1 MELAQDRV
9 QWRALVLAVLSLRVL
24 LPESPNATVLPVMH
38 AGPGMAIP
46 TTALPPTTEFLSDD
60 MKFNDGHRMSI
71 ITYSVL
77 MVVSAVGN
85 ITVLVNI
92 LRRRRSLRFGN
103 NYMFMHLAIADLLV
117 SAATS

>member
-1 MELAQDRV
+1 MASPTAEPTLLTTQMMEKL
-9 QWRALVLAVLSLRVL
+9 
-24 LPESPNATVLPVMH
+24 
-38 AGPGMAIP
+38 
-46 TTALPPTTEFLSDD
+46 TAD

-71 ITYSVL
+71 ITYGIL

-92 LRRRRSLRFGN
+92 LRRRRALRFGN

-117 SAATS
+117 SRPPNLHKA

>member
-1 MELAQDRV
+1 M
-9 QWRALVLAVLSLRVL
+9 
-24 LPESPNATVLPVMH
+24 AT
-38 AGPGMAIP
+38 
-46 TTALPPTTEFLSDD
+46 PTTEVPPTELLSDD

-117 SAATS
+117 SAETSFAVQRFPNSE